1 MHGSTNRH
9 TNSLTS
15 STMLSSP
22 NRVLNMH
29 APKLSRPSQP
39 QQQQQNFAKKLKV
52 NHVNGIRPTSQEGN
66 TAVRT
71 SKSDTS
77 LRCPLRQTL
86 PIFKQPVTYYPAQ
99 RDEVK
104 PQINNATTSN
114 ANSGGKPSEKTKPR
128 QLFWEKRFQNIRPTD
143 IDGQPFE
150 HFKLPEQIKG
160 VDLNMSPETIVIS
173 LATSL
178 HLYSNSRALFGQNKQ
193 FQKNPTTHV
202 QRDQPLIEHVTITDE
217 HIRAQEA
224 KVAELRRR
232 IQQTMRSNNNS
243 SSANMKMET

>member
-1 MHGSTNRH
+1 LWFLYSCFLISTY
-9 TNSLTS
+9 NSKWIS
-15 STMLSSP
+15 
-22 NRVLNMH
+22 
-29 APKLSRPSQP
+29 A
-39 QQQQQNFAKKLKV
+39 
-52 NHVNGIRPTSQEGN
+52 
-66 TAVRT
+66 

-86 PIFKQPVTYYPAQ
+86 PIFKQPVTYYPTQ

-160 VDLNMSPETIVIS
+160 ILK
-173 LATSL
+173 
-178 HLYSNSRALFGQNKQ
+178 HLEFHQ
-193 FQKNPTTHV
+193 
-202 QRDQPLIEHVTITDE
+202 
-217 HIRAQEA
+217 
-224 KVAELRRR
+224 
-232 IQQTMRSNNNS
+232 
-243 SSANMKMET
+243 